1 MRRIILDTDLSM
13 GEPGSEID
21 DGFALALALADPGLS
36 VDLVT
41 TVNGNT
47 DVDTATALTIEL
59 LDRLGRAQVP
69 VVRGA
74 ERPLVRPVF
83 DEAAAAARAQASRA
97 RPSWSRARPGMAA
110 DAIVDAVTA
119 APGELTVVAIGP
131 LTNVALALARDPS
144 IAAGLREVVA
154 MGGVFQ
160 GTTNQLDMPG
170 EFNTWVDPD
179 ATAAVLA
186 SGVPLRFVGLDV
198 TLQVRLSRADA
209 QQMGGRSGA
218 GTDSGDRGFGRFA
231 GDCTLAWIDALEASG
246 AAAGAGGDGG
256 ADPGSCALH
265 DPLAVAVLTRAELV
279 TWRSARVAV
288 ETVGDVARG
297 VTVADFRSSAG
308 APNCRVGVAV
318 DAVAFRHV
326 FLQRMASL

>member
-1 MRRIILDTDLSM
+1 MRRIIVDTDLSM

-36 VDLVT
+36 VELVT

-59 LDRLGRAQVP
+59 LDRLGRGAVP

-74 ERPLVRPVF
+74 ERPLARPVF
-83 DEAAAAARAQASRA
+83 DEAAAAARAQAARV
-97 RPSWSRARPGMAA
+97 RPSWSRARPGVAA
-110 DAIVDAVTA
+110 DAIVDAVIA

-144 IAAGLREVVA
+144 VVTGLHEVVV

-198 TLQVRLSRADA
+198 TLQVRLSRGDA
-209 QQMGGRSGA
+209 QQMGELSDTGGA
-218 GTDSGDRGFGRFA
+218 GEKARGDGGFGRFA

-246 AAAGAGGDGG
+246 AAAGADS
-256 ADPGSCALH
+256 GSCALH
-265 DPLAVAVLTRAELV
+265 DPLAVAVLTRPELV

-297 VTVADFRSSAG
+297 VTIADFRSSAG
-308 APNCRVGVAV
+308 APDCRVGVAV
-318 DAVAFRHV
+318 DAVEFRHV
-326 FLQRMASL
+326 FLERMASL